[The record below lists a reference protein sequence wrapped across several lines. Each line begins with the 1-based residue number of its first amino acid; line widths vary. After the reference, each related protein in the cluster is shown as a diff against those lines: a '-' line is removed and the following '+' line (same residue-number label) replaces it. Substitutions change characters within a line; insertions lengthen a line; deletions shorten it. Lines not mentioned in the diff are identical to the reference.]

1 MRGIAQLSNAGGCMR
16 SNDGHLPRIRAESVE
31 RCPQFCHF
39 SKWKREFGA
48 RNWALTSGPTAQQ
61 DWIRFD

>member
-1 MRGIAQLSNAGGCMR
+1 MRGIGQLSNAGRCM

-39 SKWKREFGA
+39 SKWKREFGSHELGAHVRPYRAA
-48 RNWALTSGPTAQQ
+48 RLDS
-61 DWIRFD
+61 I